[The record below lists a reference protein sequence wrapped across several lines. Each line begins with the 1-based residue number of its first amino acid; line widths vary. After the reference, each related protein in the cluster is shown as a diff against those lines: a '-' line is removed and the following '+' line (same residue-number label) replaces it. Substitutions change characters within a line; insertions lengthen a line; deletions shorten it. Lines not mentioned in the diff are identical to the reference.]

1 MAHPCATP
9 DSALESSLD
18 STLDPSLEGTP
29 DAALNATLDELLRA
43 HRADFEASTV
53 PGELTEADA
62 LLLGDGPPASAAP
75 LPAVRPERPMP
86 MSGSAGR
93 VVHCVGRL
101 DSDEAHGLLWPTVL
115 ALSDAGVR
123 QCVVLLH
130 PADAEHSRLLLPRSV
145 PLVLAAPNGVLL
157 RWRRLAHERIAAE
170 LRAEPVLAV
179 HLHGHA
185 GAFAGLRAMEGVN
198 VQAPVFFHTP
208 QHPGSGWPWR
218 VLTDWVSRL
227 AQGRA
232 PADAPPAYLVQP
244 GRVDPLSTPA
254 RLRNEVLAQPVGDD
268 FFRVA
273 RASAAQPLIVTQG
286 RADDLDFAAAYA
298 QIAVLL
304 AGSTAT
310 MQFAWLGEADAG
322 VQAVLKAAQ
331 VQILPCRDAQERA
344 DQLARAW
351 LYVAPEGD
359 SLDARGVIEAM
370 AAGLPCVAR
379 PGSVCGELV
388 IDQLSGFVC
397 PRNEDLLQ
405 GIARL
410 VDAPALC
417 RSMGR
422 AARERALQRYS
433 RHRFQASMLLA
444 HGLPPAGTAPQEPP
458 PLLTAIV

>member
-1 MAHPCATP
+1 MDHA
-9 DSALESSLD
+9 SA
-18 STLDPSLEGTP
+18 TLDAPDTR

-43 HRADFEASTV
+43 HRMDFEGTTA
-53 PGELTEADA
+53 PGELAETDPAP
-62 LLLGDGPPASAAP
+62 LDGAP
-75 LPAVRPERPMP
+75 LPSALATPVVRPERPMP

-130 PADAEHSRLLLPRSV
+130 PADAEHARLLLPRSV

-157 RWRRLAHERIAAE
+157 RWRRLAHKRIAAE
-170 LRAEPVLAV
+170 LRTEPVLAV

-185 GAFAGLRAMEGVN
+185 GAFAGLRAMEDAGT
-198 VQAPVFFHTP
+198 QAPVFFHTP

-244 GRVDPLSTPA
+244 GRVDPLRTPA
-254 RLRNEVLAQPVGDD
+254 RLRNEVLAQPVSDD
-268 FFRVA
+268 FFLVT
-273 RASAAQPLIVTQG
+273 RAAGEQPLIVTRG
-286 RADDLDFAAAYA
+286 RADDVAFAAGYA

-304 AGSTAT
+304 AGSAPS
-310 MQFAWLGEADAG
+310 MQFAWLGDADEA

-331 VQILPCRDAQERA
+331 VQVLPCRDAHERA

-370 AAGLPCVAR
+370 ATGLPCVAR
-379 PGSVCGELV
+379 PGTVCGELV

-410 VDAPALC
+410 VDAPQLR

-444 HGLPPAGTAPQEPP
+444 HGLSPAHAPRPAAP
-458 PLLTAIV
+458 PLRSAFA